1 MTQMISIENVG
12 KTFTLHTQG
21 SATIPVFDNV
31 TLAVE
36 PGECVVLDGPSGI
49 GKSSLLRM
57 IYANYRCLDGRIS
70 VRHDGSPIDIAE
82 ASPRTVLD
90 IRRRTMGY
98 VSQFLRVIPR
108 VSTLSIVGEPLR
120 SLGVDKAEAD
130 AKAMALLAR
139 LGIPEPLWQLSPVTF
154 SGGEKQRVNIARGFI
169 AGYPVMLLD
178 EPTASLDAANTATV
192 IELIQEAKA
201 QGTAIL
207 GIFHDTAVR
216 NAVATRHFDMR
227 DCHVAA

>member
-130 AKAMALLAR
+130 AKAMTLLAR

-216 NAVATRHFDMR
+216 NAVATRRFDMR